1 MPKYTGRS
9 FAFEFAIAA
18 EDAPPADGDWL
29 ALGAMR
35 DKSIGF
41 KWDTA
46 DATGD
51 DSPEATKES
60 IGTFK
65 SVDISGS
72 GVSRGTDRPNQDLF
86 EAHVNDPGVVTGGQ
100 PNVWLRLTHPSG
112 KKYSG
117 FFFVSEFST
126 DAPYADVITWSMT
139 ATSNGEVTI
148 TPVPVTP

>member
-1 MPKYTGRS
+1 MPKYIGKS
-9 FAFEFAIAA
+9 FAFEFAINA
-18 EDAPPADGDWL
+18 EDDAPADGEWL
-29 ALGAMR
+29 PLGAMR

-46 DATGD
+46 DATAD
-51 DSPEATKES
+51 DSPDATKES

-72 GVSRGTDRPNQDLF
+72 GVSRGIDRPNQDTF
-86 EAHVNDPGVVTGGQ
+86 EAHVNDPGVVTGNQ

-112 KKYSG
+112 KKYTG

-126 DAPYADVITWSMT
+126 DAPYSDVITWSMT

-148 TPVPVTP
+148 TPAA